1 MKKDNILQSYSNW
14 QIFSLTLLRV
24 LIGWHFLYEGL
35 VKLFS
40 SPAWTAK
47 SYLLGSV
54 GPFAP
59 VFKAMAAHSSLLHI
73 IDFMNI
79 WGLILIGLSL
89 FIGLFAR
96 PFKLFGICL
105 LLLYYFAYPPFSTV
119 VINAPVEGSYWIVNK
134 NLIEMAA
141 LFVLFLFP
149 SSQISG
155 IDRYLKTK
163 EKEI

>member
-1 MKKDNILQSYSNW
+1 MRKNVVAQSYSNW
-14 QIFSLTLLRV
+14 QIFSLTFLQV

-35 VKLFS
+35 TKLFS

-47 SYLLGSV
+47 SYLIGSV

-59 VFKAMAAHSSLLHI
+59 IFKAMASNPTLLLI
-73 IDFMNI
+73 IDNINI
-79 WGLILIGLSL
+79 WGLILIGISL

-96 PFKLFGICL
+96 PFKLFGIVL
-105 LLLYYFAYPPFSTV
+105 LLLYYLAYPPFATV

-141 LFVLFLFP
+141 LFVLYLFP

-155 IDRYLKTK
+155 IDRYLQTKGKT
-163 EKEI
+163 I